1 MRNEKYIVGL
11 LADLASVF
19 QDVEPSERMVRMYAK
34 ALADIDPEKLTRACH
49 QWMKTGKRFPYPAD
63 LLELC

>member
-1 MRNEKYIVGL
+1 MSNEKSIVKL

-19 QDVEPSERMVRMYAK
+19 QDVEPSERMVGMYTK
-34 ALADIDPEKLTRACH
+34 ALADIEPEKLAWACH